1 MEQIFEPKERR
12 ELLKGWLIHDR
23 KGWRKHDEAAR
34 RLEGQYRMVG
44 AFSVA
49 LSAIVG
55 ASLFAAL
62 ESAYEPWSRIAAG
75 IISVT
80 ASVLS
85 GLITFNRYEER
96 TEKHRVAAVRYK
108 ASLKKI
114 EALLSRD
121 TPNVDDAT
129 VDRIESEF
137 EDLER
142 TAPVVPVAIDAGV
155 EKRFANFAFV
165 HEAENLGTEQ
175 ERHTSRPE

>member
-23 KGWRKHDEAAR
+23 KGWKKHSEAAR
-34 RLEGQYRMVG
+34 RLERQYRLVG
-44 AFSVA
+44 ALSVA

-55 ASLFAAL
+55 ASLFASL
-62 ESAYEPWSRIAAG
+62 ERFYEPWSRILAG

-114 EALLSRD
+114 EALLS
-121 TPNVDDAT
+121 TGSPNIDDAT
-129 VDRIESEF
+129 VDRIEEEF
-137 EDLER
+137 RDLER
-142 TAPVVPVAIDAGV
+142 SAPVVPADIDDAV
-155 EKRFANFAFV
+155 ENRHEAFVFV
-165 HEAENLGTEQ
+165 HEAENLGTKQ
-175 ERHTSRPE
+175 GRRDG